1 MKTNNIYWEPHFSI
15 LVIREYEDEAREE
28 FSSSGLAWH
37 LLTAWS
43 HPVCSSCSRCGSAT
57 GELSGGARRSWGTS
71 AVLIP
76 PPQQPPL
83 PRASPS
89 TLAST
94 PCTRPSRSPSPPWPT
109 PTSKSLQLGTV
120 LPLTFMTVYLGS
132 HVDCLLLYRITWNN
146 SYFGFV
152 ISRDLFY
159 GKFRILLKK
168 NNLVIH

>member
-1 MKTNNIYWEPHFSI
+1 M
-15 LVIREYEDEAREE
+15 YEDEAREE
-28 FSSSGLAWH
+28 FSSGGLAWH

-43 HPVCSSCSRCGSAT
+43 HPVCSSCSRFGSAT

-109 PTSKSLQLGTV
+109 PTSKYLQLGTV
-120 LPLTFMTVYLGS
+120 LPLPLWQCTFSGCYYTE
-132 HVDCLLLYRITWNN
+132 LLETIHL
-146 SYFGFV
+146 GFV

-159 GKFRILLKK
+159 SKLRILLKK
-168 NNLVIH
+168 LNWYSTKILACRI

>member
-1 MKTNNIYWEPHFSI
+1 MKTNNLLIEYFSI
-15 LVIREYEDEAREE
+15 LVIRVYEDEAREE

-37 LLTAWS
+37 LLTVWS

-120 LPLTFMTVYLGS
+120 LPLTFVTVYLGS
-132 HVDCLLLYRITWNN
+132 HVLIHWLLLYRTE
-146 SYFGFV
+146 
-152 ISRDLFY
+152 RDLFF

-168 NNLVIH
+168 LIW